1 MKKRGFTLIEVMVVV
16 AIIGILAAVL
26 IPQVG
31 KMIGKGKISRA
42 QGDIRS
48 IANAILEF
56 HNDVGRWPIQA
67 RDLAEGV
74 TPDCTAIIHADVLTR
89 SCTTGEAGPL
99 VVGTFNGTDIPNWQG
114 PYLDKDIPCEDP
126 WGNHYLYIEAF
137 DEIGGGGGFCF
148 LYSAIYS
155 LGPNGESE
163 MDVVNRTV
171 DGDDIVIWLE

>member
-31 KMIGKGKISRA
+31 KMIDKGKISRA

-67 RDLAEGV
+67 RRLAEGV
-74 TPDCTAIIHADVLTR
+74 APGCTPPGHADALTR
-89 SCTTGEAGPL
+89 ACTTREAGPL

-126 WGNHYLYIEAF
+126 WGNPYIYIEGF
-137 DEIGGGGGFCF
+137 DEIGGAFCG
-148 LYSAIYS
+148 LYSAVYS
-155 LGPNGESE
+155 GGPDGQYGL
-163 MDVVNRTV
+163 DPLNRTV
-171 DGDDIVIWLE
+171 GGDDIVIWLE

>member
-56 HNDVGRWPIQA
+56 HNDVGRWPVQA
-67 RDLAEGV
+67 WMLAVGSS
-74 TPDCTAIIHADVLTR
+74 PACQGLDADHLTR
-89 SCTTGEAGPL
+89 DCDTGIVGPL
-99 VVGTFNGTDIPNWQG
+99 VVGTFNGTDIPNWQA

-126 WGNHYLYIEAF
+126 WGNPYYYFEAF
-137 DEIGGGGGFCF
+137 DEVGVGACGY
-148 LYSAIYS
+148 YSVIYS
-155 LGPNGESE
+155 FGPNGQYDS
-163 MDVVNRTV
+163 DIVNRTV
-171 DGDDIVIWLE
+171 GGDDIVIWLE